1 MTMLPS
7 RISHLI
13 DLAKK
18 AGLDA
23 IALNPGPS
31 LAYLSGMHLGIMER
45 PMILVFTTGGKAA
58 LILPELELLKTKELA
73 FPVEVFPYGDNP
85 ATWAKVFRQAV
96 ESLGLNGWDSI
107 HHNGKRIGVEP
118 THMRVLELRY
128 LEAAAP
134 QAKFISA
141 SDSLATLRLQK
152 EPAEINLIRKA
163 IEIAQRALQATLPTI
178 RPGVTEREIAA
189 ELTIQLLRKG
199 SEAAFMPIVSSG
211 PNSANPHATPTN
223 RKLGVGDLLVIDW
236 GAIAEG
242 YISDLTRT
250 FAIGKIDPELERI
263 AEIVRLAN
271 AAGRA
276 AGRPGIAAGRVDQ
289 AARAVI
295 EEAGYA
301 VYFTHRTGHG
311 IGIEIHEDPY
321 IFKENTLLLAP
332 GMTYTV
338 EPGIYLPGRG
348 GVRIEDDVVITAEG
362 CETLSDLPRELQV
375 I

>member
-1 MTMLPS
+1 
-7 RISHLI
+7 
-13 DLAKK
+13 
-18 AGLDA
+18 
-23 IALNPGPS
+23 
-31 LAYLSGMHLGIMER
+31 
-45 PMILVFTTGGKAA
+45 MILAFTTAGKAA

-73 FPVEVFPYGDNP
+73 FQVEVFPYGDNP

-96 ESLGLNGWDSI
+96 ETLGLNG
-107 HHNGKRIGVEP
+107 KRSGVEP

-141 SDSLATLRLQK
+141 SDSLAALRLQK
-152 EPAEINLIRKA
+152 EPNEVNSIRKA
-163 IEIAQRALQATLPTI
+163 IGIAKIALQSTLPSI
-178 RPGVTEREIAA
+178 RVGVTEREVAA
-189 ELTIQLLRKG
+189 ELTMQLLRMG
-199 SEAAFMPIVSSG
+199 SEASFSPIVSSG
-211 PNSANPHATPTN
+211 PNSANPHAIPTG
-223 RKLGVGDLLVIDW
+223 RKLVAGDLLVIDW

-250 FAIGKIDPELERI
+250 FAIGKIDPELEHV
-263 AEIVRLAN
+263 AEVVRLAN

-276 AGRPGIAAGRVDQ
+276 AGRPGLAAGRVDQ

-311 IGIEIHEDPY
+311 IGIEGHEEPY

-348 GVRIEDDVVITAEG
+348 GVRIEDDVVITGEC